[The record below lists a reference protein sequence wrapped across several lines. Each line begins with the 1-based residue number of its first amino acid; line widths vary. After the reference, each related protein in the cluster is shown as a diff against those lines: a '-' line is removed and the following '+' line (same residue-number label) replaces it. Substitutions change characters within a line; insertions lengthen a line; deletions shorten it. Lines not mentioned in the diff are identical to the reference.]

1 MSPRLQIELETR
13 PFERAAAELAVAGI
27 FRDDRPLRGGAA
39 RADWRLCGRI
49 SELVLAGDL
58 SGERG
63 EALLLPGFGRLGAP
77 RLLILGLGER
87 ARFRLTSAQDAT
99 RDAVARALDLG
110 VAELALAPPGVAPDD
125 IPRHA
130 PALLGGA
137 VEALQGRAQ
146 GLSLRL
152 LAPAG
157 ESTRVSVALEAAVRA
172 LGDVAVAFRAPGRS
186 ASEGLYP
193 KGGQASL

>member
-1 MSPRLQIELETR
+1 MSPRLQIEIETR
-13 PFERAAAELAVAGI
+13 PFERAAAELAAAGI

-49 SELVLAGDL
+49 SQMLVAGDL

-63 EALLLPGFGRLGAP
+63 EALLLPGFGRLGSP
-77 RLLILGLGER
+77 RLLIIGLGER
-87 ARFRLTSAQDAT
+87 ARFRLTSAQDAV
-99 RDAVARALDLG
+99 REAVGRALDLG
-110 VAELALAPPGVAPDD
+110 VVDLALAPPGIAPDD

-130 PALLGGA
+130 QALVGGA
-137 VEALQGRAQ
+137 VEALQGRAR

-152 LAPAG
+152 LAPPT
-157 ESTRVSVALEAAVRA
+157 ESGRAAAALDAAVKA
-172 LGDVAVAFRAPGRS
+172 LGEGVVAFRVPGRGT
-186 ASEGLYP
+186 SEAGYP